1 MKNDRQVTRQEQ
13 LDDLGWA
20 SLVLCGA
27 IESAY
32 ANVDVAIN
40 MVEVLAWFGEPE
52 AKEVANKILNSYQAE
67 AILEKS
73 RRSAQQDKYYENDML
88 KHLKELF

>member
-1 MKNDRQVTRQEQ
+1 MKNDSEVTRQEQ

-27 IESAY
+27 IGSTY

-40 MVEVLAWFGEPE
+40 MVEVLAERGEPE
-52 AKEVANKILNSYQAE
+52 AKEVANKILNSYQAK
-67 AILEKS
+67 AILAKV
-73 RRSAQQDKYYENDML
+73 RSVSAVIGSPKKQTA
-88 KHLKELF
+88 